1 MSTQKL
7 QGYQALNVVASD
19 AANIPYTTVAAQ
31 GETSGTITSK
41 VLNGVAGSD
50 FITKRILAGDI
61 VYNTSTGLAAT
72 VKTVDSDTKITLN
85 ASIFLN
91 AAGDEYTIYAASAVT
106 NYQNANNGCVL
117 YIGTAGDLTVDTI
130 SGDEKVF
137 FKRAS
142 AGFFPVQVKKVW
154 STGTTANDIV
164 ALW

>member
-7 QGYQALNVVASD
+7 QGYQALNVVKSD
-19 AANIPYTTVAAQ
+19 FANTPYTTVTAA

-50 FITKRILAGDI
+50 FENKGIFAGDI

-72 VKTVDSDTKITLN
+72 VIFVIDDTKINLN

-91 AAGDEYTIYAASAVT
+91 VAGENYTIYAASAVT

-137 FKRAS
+137 FKKVP

-154 STGTTANDIV
+154 ATGTGANDIV